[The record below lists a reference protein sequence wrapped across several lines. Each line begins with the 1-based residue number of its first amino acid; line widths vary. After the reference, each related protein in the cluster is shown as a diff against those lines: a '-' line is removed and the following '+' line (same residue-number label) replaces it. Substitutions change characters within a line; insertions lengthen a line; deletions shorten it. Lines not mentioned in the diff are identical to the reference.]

1 VAASFAYSPWWVVE
15 MLGQL
20 MLAKNWPVSVSTI
33 LKESSNN
40 CLVALRA
47 SLAGFFA
54 TVRR

>member
-1 VAASFAYSPWWVVE
+1 MAGLFLRVGG

-40 CLVALRA
+40 CFVTFRHFSIFLNSAA
-47 SLAGFFA
+47 S
-54 TVRR
+54 